1 MISIIHNNVYS
12 FYYFSKNNATLPE
25 QFQKE
30 CHIVG
35 TVLKRMPHCRNSSK
49 KNATLPEEF
58 QKNPTLPEQ
67 FQKQYHIAG
76 TVK

>member
-35 TVLKRMPHCRNSSK
+35 TVLKRMPHCQNSSK